1 MGESKF
7 RHKSPNQ
14 THANDQNNLDA
25 IRLRGIS
32 VNSLDHGV
40 CDQARSIT
48 QDRGAGRQK
57 YFYTD
62 EPRR

>member
-1 MGESKF
+1 M
-7 RHKSPNQ
+7 
-14 THANDQNNLDA
+14 
-25 IRLRGIS
+25 RGIS